1 MTYYGGEEAYQRQ
14 LAIQGISEEAYD
26 HIRETA
32 YLYQRLQDAFCTEG
46 SALYPDGAALAQYA
60 ADNNYLT
67 GRVVFVPAG
76 DGAEDEANGYL
87 KRLQEAE
94 DKLAEHAAICQE
106 REVDQGYYIF
116 LKEDTDLSAVLPAYF
131 SSLLADRRA
140 TANVVFNEDL
150 YSTIDTGAFYE
161 KLVALRSEAAQEPA
175 QAQQ

>member
-1 MTYYGGEEAYQRQ
+1 MV
-14 LAIQGISEEAYD
+14 
-26 HIRETA
+26 
-32 YLYQRLQDAFCTEG
+32 
-46 SALYPDGAALAQYA
+46 AL
-60 ADNNYLT
+60 
-67 GRVVFVPAG
+67 
-76 DGAEDEANGYL
+76 DE
-87 KRLQEAE
+87 
-94 DKLAEHAAICQE
+94 
-106 REVDQGYYIF
+106 GYYIF